1 MEGNPQLQRV
11 TVQEFSAKYQS
22 KIGRFPMTLSDTG
35 LFYRGLQVPF
45 K

>member
-22 KIGRFPMTLSDTG
+22 KIGKFSATLSNTG
-35 LFYRGLQVPF
+35 IFYRGLQIPEQ
-45 K
+45 